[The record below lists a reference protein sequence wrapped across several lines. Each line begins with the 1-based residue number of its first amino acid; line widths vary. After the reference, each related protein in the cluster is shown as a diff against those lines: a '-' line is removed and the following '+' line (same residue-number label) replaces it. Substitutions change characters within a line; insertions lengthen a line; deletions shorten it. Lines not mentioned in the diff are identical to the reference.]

1 MLIKYYKSKDLAYS
15 NRKRYRTFNYV
26 ADSEEEQN
34 AVKLGDG
41 ERTTVTTKAS
51 NICNYV
57 KQLRDEGRVK
67 VLNAREYYEYHY
79 HRNILIYTQT

>member
-1 MLIKYYKSKDLAYS
+1 MLIKYYKSKDLAYT
-15 NRKRYRTFNYV
+15 NRKRYRTFNYI

-41 ERTTVTTKAS
+41 ARTTVTTKVS

-57 KQLRDEGRVK
+57 KIGDTRWYV
-67 VLNAREYYEYHY
+67 VS
-79 HRNILIYTQT
+79 YTYKNTL